1 MDNGIGLRA
10 LLLADTELTNI
21 IGARVHHNHVPSKPG
36 ANYVWFASSTTQ
48 ESDVIDASAGDEPL
62 SITYD
67 LECVSL
73 ASQADAV
80 AMKARVR
87 GVLNKYRGT
96 IGDTT
101 TQGIFVEELP
111 EDYQPKGVPGDQG
124 AYVQA
129 CRVQVFA

>member
-1 MDNGIGLRA
+1 MDNGIGLRS
-10 LLLADTELTNI
+10 LLLADDSLTNL

-36 ANYVWFASSTTQ
+36 NNYVWFAQSTTF
-48 ESDVIDASAGDEPL
+48 ENDVIDAAVGDDPQ

-67 LECVSL
+67 VECVSL
-73 ASQADAV
+73 AAQADAV
-80 AMKARVR
+80 AMKTRVR
-87 GVLNKYRGT
+87 AVLNKYRGT
-96 IGDTT
+96 IGDST

-111 EDYQPKGVPGDQG
+111 ENYEPKGIPGDQG